1 MRTFLRLYLSYEVKG
16 RFQKVDKKNHLIL
29 CLCAAALLFSA
40 FVINNDRKV
49 SAVQQKT
56 MKEFFAPIGEF
67 MKDHKEF
74 LSQSADSLQLKNTDP
89 DEIIAVVD
97 GWPITVGEMEFRK
110 GIRDAAGLSSETVTY
125 NEVFNDLVEEKVILS
140 FAQKNDVLPTKA
152 QVNEFIEMEKQWY
165 DNNEGGYKEIT
176 DALLKSSGM
185 TLDEYWTTYEWYN
198 AFRLVTDKN
207 CYELAIQ
214 QGKEKGEITEDL
226 KQADDFWK
234 SLIKGYK
241 EKAKVEIKDDRGL
254 NLR

>member
-1 MRTFLRLYLSYEVKG
+1 
-16 RFQKVDKKNHLIL
+16 
-29 CLCAAALLFSA
+29 
-40 FVINNDRKV
+40 
-49 SAVQQKT
+49 
-56 MKEFFAPIGEF
+56 
-67 MKDHKEF
+67 
-74 LSQSADSLQLKNTDP
+74 
-89 DEIIAVVD
+89 
-97 GWPITVGEMEFRK
+97 
-110 GIRDAAGLSSETVTY
+110 
-125 NEVFNDLVEEKVILS
+125 
-140 FAQKNDVLPTKA
+140 
-152 QVNEFIEMEKQWY
+152 MEKQWY